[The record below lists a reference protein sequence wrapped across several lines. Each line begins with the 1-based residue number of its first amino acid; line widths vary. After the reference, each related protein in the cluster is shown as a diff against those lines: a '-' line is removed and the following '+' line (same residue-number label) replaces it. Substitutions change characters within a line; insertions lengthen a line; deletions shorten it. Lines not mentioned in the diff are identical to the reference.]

1 MIEEQDHLES
11 FSHIPV
17 MSEEVMS
24 LLKIISE
31 GVYVDGTIGLGG
43 HSESILSQLSHS
55 GHLIGIDRDVQALE
69 ICRKRTLTKHS
80 NFSLFN
86 DSYSNILNILDQKGV
101 LEVNGMLLDLGLS
114 SFQLDN
120 SRRGFSFKRNEN
132 LDMRFDNFQKISAS
146 DIINKFSEKDIA
158 DIIFIYGEERLSRK
172 IARKIVQLR
181 PITTTFELVGAIQKS
196 TPPKNR
202 NKTIARVFQAIRII
216 VNDELKK
223 LEEFLDVFYKRLCVG
238 GRVVLISFHSLEDRM
253 IKHKFKTLEKHKK
266 IRILTKKP
274 LYPTKFESTQNR
286 RSRSAKLRAAEKI

>member
-1 MIEEQDHLES
+1 MIEEQDYLES

-24 LLKIISE
+24 LLKITSE

-43 HSESILSQLSHS
+43 HSKSILSQLSHS

-86 DSYSNILNILDQKGV
+86 DSYSNIQNILDQKGV

-120 SRRGFSFKRNEN
+120 SRRGFSFKRNGN

-202 NKTIARVFQAIRII
+202 NKTIARVFQAIRIV
-216 VNDELKK
+216 VNNEIKK
-223 LEEFLDVFYKRLCVG
+223 LEEFLDVFYERLCVG

-253 IKHKFKTLEKHKK
+253 IKHKFKILEKHKK
-266 IRILTKKP
+266 IRVLTKKP
-274 LYPTKFESTQNR
+274 IYPTKFESTQNR